1 MIKELI
7 EEERAGSRMAKITQ
21 ELIIEIA
28 EALMERT
35 EKSEVTLSQIA
46 DELSIT
52 HAALYKHFKNK
63 QELWAAVSKSWFNRM
78 ISEQIQIDMT
88 HSANPKELL
97 HDWLWAFANAKKR
110 AYNENTK
117 MFALNTQ
124 YVDSNPLVLRD
135 VLWDSYQI
143 IDGIMDY
150 HDPRFERA
158 EAILSAFAVFSLP
171 SFKESWNFPDYED
184 RFERIWRLIKQG
196 L

>member
-1 MIKELI
+1 MLQKNHVHLPKQ
-7 EEERAGSRMAKITQ
+7 MAKITQ
-21 ELIIEIA
+21 ELIIETA
-28 EALMERT
+28 EALIERT

-78 ISEQIQIDMT
+78 ISEQIKIDT
-88 HSANPKELL
+88 SNLATPRDVL
-97 HDWLWAFANAKKR
+97 HDWLWSFVNAKKR
-110 AYNENTK
+110 AYNENPK

-143 IDGIMDY
+143 IDGFMDY
-150 HDPRFERA
+150 QDPHLERA

-171 SFKESWNFPDYED
+171 SFKESWNSPDYQD
-184 RFERIWRLIKQG
+184 RFERIWSLIKQG

>member
-1 MIKELI
+1 
-7 EEERAGSRMAKITQ
+7 MARITQ
-21 ELIIEIA
+21 ELIIETA
-28 EALMERT
+28 EALIERT
-35 EKSEVTLSQIA
+35 EKPEVTLSQIA

-78 ISEQIQIDMT
+78 ISEQIQIDTINLAM
-88 HSANPKELL
+88 PRDVL
-97 HDWLWAFANAKKR
+97 HEWLWSFVNAKKR
-110 AYNENTK
+110 AYNENPK

-143 IDGIMDY
+143 IDGIMEY
-150 HDPRFERA
+150 RDPLFERA
-158 EAILSAFAVFSLP
+158 EAILSVFAVFSLP
-171 SFKESWNFPDYED
+171 SFKESWNSPDYQA
-184 RFERIWRLIKQG
+184 RFERIWNLIKDG

>member
-1 MIKELI
+1 
-7 EEERAGSRMAKITQ
+7 MAKITQ
-21 ELIIEIA
+21 ELIIETA

-52 HAALYKHFKNK
+52 HAALYRHFKNK
-63 QELWAAVSKSWFNRM
+63 QELWAAVSKRWFNRM
-78 ISEQIQIDMT
+78 ISEQIKIDT
-88 HSANPKELL
+88 TPITAPKDVL
-97 HDWLWAFANAKKR
+97 HDWLWSFVNAKKR
-110 AYNENTK
+110 TFNENPK

-150 HDPRFERA
+150 QDPHFERA

-171 SFKESWNFPDYED
+171 SFKVSWNSPDYQD
-184 RFERIWRLIKQG
+184 RFERMWSLIKQG